1 MCDGLP
7 WAKCPGFAIGRL
19 YNVRIRKMKPYLIA
33 LIILSFGFGCCSDK
47 QIKIPKDNN
56 KIICS
61 EAAQNL
67 ISKLKTNE
75 YEIRI
80 DGLKKVNEIPENK
93 EFEQVDI
100 PAPAIMSDGFNYIL
114 YVDHK
119 KGEYWIKRHGGIGGV
134 ADFYGPGTINK
145 Q

>member
-1 MCDGLP
+1 
-7 WAKCPGFAIGRL
+7 
-19 YNVRIRKMKPYLIA
+19 MKTYLLA
-33 LIILSFGFGCCSDK
+33 LIILSFGFGCCSE
-47 QIKIPKDNN
+47 QIKIPKDKDNN

-67 ISKLKTNE
+67 IFKLRTNE

-80 DGLKKVNEIPENK
+80 DGLKKVNKIPENK

-114 YVDHK
+114 YFDHQ